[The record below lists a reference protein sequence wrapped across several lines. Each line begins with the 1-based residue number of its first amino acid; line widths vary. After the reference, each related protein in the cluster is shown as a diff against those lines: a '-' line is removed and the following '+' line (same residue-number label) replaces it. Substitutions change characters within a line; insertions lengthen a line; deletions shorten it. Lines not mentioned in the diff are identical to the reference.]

1 MRLAGVEMGEREL
14 RIARAERRFGRTR
27 LVGLERVALDD
38 ASALR
43 RLAAWQPH
51 AVLTA
56 CPAAAVTHRVLRL
69 PLGTRARVLR
79 AAPLELLGQ
88 LPIDP
93 EGVAIAC
100 EPLGNV
106 PGGTAVLGV
115 VVRHTD
121 LDAATAPLAAQ
132 GLAPARVDLAP
143 LPVWNLLPRDP
154 ADLALLV
161 ADGERSTLTVR
172 RSGRLAALRA
182 LAADAR
188 EPAALAA
195 EARWSLA
202 ALGGVP
208 ARIVLGGA
216 DGGER
221 LAVELAA
228 ATGAHVIPLA
238 ETARVDGAYEPAALA
253 AGSVAAGLVLGFG
266 ERHRLGIALAGAGEV
281 TPGSY
286 RRIAALA
293 VAALLLVCLDVGI
306 MRVGLARR
314 DAALTQA
321 IHAEAALALPGE
333 RLVAPRAQLEAAA
346 GAAARRQRRFGADA
360 SVLESLRELSTR
372 VPPGLRLDLDEL
384 AIDDDGIALHGRCD
398 SFDAVD
404 AVRRALAAS
413 ALFADVTAEETRTTV
428 DGRRVEFR
436 LRAAR
441 RANTG
446 ASS

>member
-1 MRLAGVEMGEREL
+1 MRLAGVELGEHEL
-14 RIARAERRFGRTR
+14 RIARGERRLGRTR
-27 LVGLERVALDD
+27 ILGVERAALDD

-43 RLAAWQPH
+43 RLAAWRPD
-51 AVLTA
+51 AVLTV

-69 PLGTRARVLR
+69 PFGGRARLLR

-88 LPIDP
+88 LPVDP

-100 EPLGNV
+100 EPLGSV
-106 PGGTAVLGV
+106 PGGTAVLSV
-115 VVRHTD
+115 VVRRTD
-121 LDAATAPLAAQ
+121 LDAATAPLAAL

-143 LPVWNLLPRDP
+143 LPAWNLLARDT
-154 ADLALLV
+154 ADVALLV
-161 ADGERSTLTVR
+161 ADGGRSALTL
-172 RSGRLAALRA
+172 RSSGQLAGLRA

-188 EPAALAA
+188 EATALAA
-195 EARWSLA
+195 EVRWSLA

-208 ARIVLGGA
+208 ARIVLAGA
-216 DGGER
+216 DASEQLG
-221 LAVELAA
+221 AELAA
-228 ATGAHVIPLA
+228 ATGAQVVPLA
-238 ETARVDGAYEPAALA
+238 EAARVDRVSNATALA
-253 AGSVAAGLVLGFG
+253 AGAVAAGLVLGFG
-266 ERHRLGIALAGAGEV
+266 ERHCSGIALGGTGDVVA
-281 TPGSY
+281 GSY
-286 RRIAALA
+286 GRSAALA
-293 VAALLLVCLDVGI
+293 LAAVFLACLNLGI

-314 DAALTQA
+314 DAALTHA

-346 GAAARRQRRFGADA
+346 SAATRRHHRLGTDA
-360 SVLESLRELSTR
+360 SVLEALRELSTR
-372 VPPGLRLDLDEL
+372 VPPGVRLDLDEL
-384 AIDDDGIALHGRCD
+384 AIDDDGLALHGRCD

-413 ALFADVTAEETRTTV
+413 TLFADVTAEETRTTV

-441 RANTG
+441 RARTG